1 MSPIFTSLFTR
12 PAPGASVQASRQ
24 SFGYWVALAVLLA
37 DHATKFWVH
46 EFTPYDWSQPVTGYF
61 NLVHVYNFGAAFSF
75 LAHAG
80 GWQRFFF
87 CAIALIAS
95 IWLIVMLRKP
105 LDRIERLAYA
115 LILGGALGNGL
126 DRGVRGYVVDFLDFY
141 WKNWH
146 WPAFNI
152 ADISIVSGAAL
163 LIFSSFRRQP
173 AEAA

>member
-1 MSPIFTSLFTR
+1 MFYTFASFITR
-12 PAPGASVQASRQ
+12 PAPSTSIQVNRQ
-24 SFGYWVALAVLLA
+24 SFGYWLAFAVLVV

-46 EFTPYDWSQPVTGYF
+46 EFTPYAWSQVVTGYF
-61 NLVHVYNFGAAFSF
+61 NLVHVYNLGAAFSF
-75 LAHAG
+75 LADAG

-87 CAIALIAS
+87 VAVALIAS
-95 IWLIVMLRKP
+95 IWLIVILRKP
-105 LDRIERLAYA
+105 LDRMERLAYA

-126 DRGVRGYVVDFLDFY
+126 DRAVRGYVVDFLDFY

-173 AEAA
+173 AATA